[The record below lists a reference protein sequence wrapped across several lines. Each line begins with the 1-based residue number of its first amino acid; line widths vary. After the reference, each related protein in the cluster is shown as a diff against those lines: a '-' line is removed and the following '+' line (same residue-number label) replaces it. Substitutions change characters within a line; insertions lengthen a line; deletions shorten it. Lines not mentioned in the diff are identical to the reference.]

1 MDNDSFI
8 QVLRQFIARRGNIK
22 ILRYDNGS
30 NFVGTQRELAKV
42 FLQKM
47 DYQNIQHFLKNR
59 GSDYIIWHRN
69 PLKTSHM
76 GAIWERQIHSARNIV
91 LLLLVTYGRSLN
103 DESLR
108 PLLAE
113 TEAILNLGLL
123 TVETLGDVKSEQPL
137 SPKNIL
143 AMPTKAVMP
152 PPGEIVRAD
161 EFSRMRWRRGQPIA
175 NEFWQIWRKEFLSA
189 PQSCQK

>member
-1 MDNDSFI
+1 MDNDSLI
-8 QVLRQFIARRGNIK
+8 KVLRQFIARRGNIK

-47 DYQNIQHFLKNR
+47 DHQNIQHFLENL
-59 GSDYIIWHRN
+59 GSDYIIWGQFGRGKFSI
-69 PLKTSHM
+69 L
-76 GAIWERQIHSARNIV
+76 W
-91 LLLLVTYGRSLN
+91 LLLVTHGRSLN

-108 PLLAE
+108 TLLAE
-113 TEAILNLGLL
+113 TEAISNSGPL

-137 SPKNIL
+137 SPNNIL
-143 AMPTKAVMP
+143 TMTTKVVMP
-152 PPGEIVRAD
+152 PPGEFVRAD

-175 NEFWQIWRKEFLSA
+175 NEF
-189 PQSCQK
+189 